1 MTIQVLKKNSLHN
14 LEHSQYAI
22 NLHTICTEANIEKI
36 NALLPALQKAIDKEE
51 QALNLPRGKEFI
63 KEIRQLDA
71 ARDESYQALRLCV
84 ELAKHKRAADVKAAA
99 KEVEKVMKRYPDL
112 VKQSNNKETSAIRNL
127 ADDLNDAKMAPLVL
141 KIGAKAD
148 LDQLVADNDAFAAM
162 FLKHYSA
169 TPPSTEFDIKKLR
182 AETDEAINAVV
193 TRMQSLADLLP
204 DTVGLSALITRY
216 NKMVADSHL
225 TLALRKAAADK
236 KDKGNDNGKE
246 KPGEGSDDGKGG
258 KGKGKGKGKGN
269 KPGGKEPG
277 GKEPGGNG
285 SDGNGSGDDQG
296 SGGNQGG
303 KGKEEDNN
311 MSPEKKLIT
320 PLLPALE
327 SELNL
332 AHDCLAYGGV
342 TDVQD
347 GVTIY
352 LIVNKRTQE
361 EMYVKVEGGKLV
373 VVQKKG

>member
-1 MTIQVLKKNSLHN
+1 MKVKTLALTSLHN

-36 NALLPALQKAIDKEE
+36 NPLLPALQKAIDNEE

-71 ARDESYQALRLCV
+71 ARDESYRALQLVVQA
-84 ELAKHKRAADVKAAA
+84 AKHRRVADVKAAA
-99 KEVEKVMKRYPDL
+99 EEVEKVLRRYPEL
-112 VKQSNNKETSAIRNL
+112 ASQSNNKETSGIRNL
-127 ADDLNDAKMAPLVL
+127 AADLNDAKFAPLVL

-169 TPPSTEFDIKKLR
+169 TPASTEFDLKKLR
-182 AETDEAINAVV
+182 AETDEAISAVI

-225 TLALRKAAADK
+225 TIALRKAAADK

-246 KPGEGSDDGKGG
+246 KPGEGSGDG

-277 GKEPGGNG
+277 
-285 SDGNGSGDDQG
+285 GNGSGDDQG

-373 VVQKKG
+373 VVQKKV

>member
-1 MTIQVLKKNSLHN
+1 MKLKTLALTSLHN

-51 QALNLPRGKEFI
+51 QALNLPREKEFI

-71 ARDESYQALRLCV
+71 ARDESYSALQLCV
-84 ELAKHKRAADVKAAA
+84 RLAKHKRAADVKAAA
-99 KEVEKVMKRYPDL
+99 EEVEKVLRRYPEL
-112 VKQSNNKETSAIRNL
+112 AKQSNNKETSGIRNL
-127 ADDLNDAKMAPLVL
+127 AADLNDAKMAPLVL

-169 TPPSTEFDIKKLR
+169 TPPSTEFDLKKLR
-182 AETDEAINAVV
+182 AETDEAISAVI

-225 TLALRKAAADK
+225 TIALRKAAADK
-236 KDKGNDNGKE
+236 KDNGKE
-246 KPGEGSDDGKGG
+246 KPGEGSGDGKG
-258 KGKGKGKGKGN
+258 GKGKGKGKGN

-277 GKEPGGNG
+277 GNGSGGNG
-285 SDGNGSGDDQG
+285 SGGNGSGDDQG

-373 VVQKKG
+373 VVQKK

>member
-1 MTIQVLKKNSLHN
+1 MKINILDKRRLQN

-36 NALLPALQKAIDKEE
+36 NPLLPALQKAIDNEE

-71 ARDESYQALRLCV
+71 ARDESYRALQLVVQA
-84 ELAKHKRAADVKAAA
+84 AKHRRVADVKAAA
-99 KEVEKVMKRYPDL
+99 EEVEKVLRRYPEL
-112 VKQSNNKETSAIRNL
+112 ASQSNNKETSGIRNL
-127 ADDLNDAKMAPLVL
+127 AADLNDAKFAPLVL

-148 LDQLVADNDAFAAM
+148 LDQLVADNDAFAAV

-169 TPPSTEFDIKKLR
+169 TPASTEFDLKKLR
-182 AETDEAINAVV
+182 AATDEAINAVV

-225 TLALRKAAADK
+225 TIALRKAAADK

-246 KPGEGSDDGKGG
+246 KPGEGSGDG

-277 GKEPGGNG
+277 G
-285 SDGNGSGDDQG
+285 NGSGDDQG

-303 KGKEEDNN
+303 NGKEEDNN

-327 SELNL
+327 TELNL

-373 VVQKKG
+373 VVQKK

>member
-1 MTIQVLKKNSLHN
+1 MKVKTLALTSLHN

-51 QALNLPRGKEFI
+51 QALNLPREKEFI

-71 ARDESYQALRLCV
+71 ARDESYRALQLVVQA
-84 ELAKHKRAADVKAAA
+84 AKHRRVADVKAAA
-99 KEVEKVMKRYPDL
+99 EEVEKVLRRYPEL
-112 VKQSNNKETSAIRNL
+112 AKQSNNKETSGIRNL
-127 ADDLNDAKMAPLVL
+127 AADLNDAKFAPLVL

-148 LDQLVADNDAFAAM
+148 LDQLVADNDAFAAV

-169 TPPSTEFDIKKLR
+169 TPASTEFDLKKLR
-182 AETDEAINAVV
+182 AATDEAINAVV

-225 TLALRKAAADK
+225 TIALRKAAADK

-246 KPGEGSDDGKGG
+246 KPGEGSGDG

-277 GKEPGGNG
+277 G
-285 SDGNGSGDDQG
+285 NGSGDDQG

-303 KGKEEDNN
+303 NGKEEDNN

-361 EMYVKVEGGKLV
+361 EMSVKVEGGKLV

>member
-1 MTIQVLKKNSLHN
+1 MKINILDKRRLQN

-36 NALLPALQKAIDKEE
+36 NPLLPALQKAIDNEE

-71 ARDESYQALRLCV
+71 ARDESYSALQLVVQA
-84 ELAKHKRAADVKAAA
+84 AKHRRVADVKAAA
-99 KEVEKVMKRYPDL
+99 EEVEKVLRRYPEL
-112 VKQSNNKETSAIRNL
+112 ASQSNNKETSGIRNL
-127 ADDLNDAKMAPLVL
+127 AADLNDAKFAPLVL

-148 LDQLVADNDAFAAM
+148 LDQLVADNDAFAAV

-169 TPPSTEFDIKKLR
+169 TPASTEFDLKKLR
-182 AETDEAINAVV
+182 AATDEAINAVV

-225 TLALRKAAADK
+225 TIALRKAAADK

-246 KPGEGSDDGKGG
+246 KPGEGSGDG

-277 GKEPGGNG
+277 
-285 SDGNGSGDDQG
+285 GNGSGDDQG

>member
-1 MTIQVLKKNSLHN
+1 MKVKTLALTSLHN

-51 QALNLPRGKEFI
+51 QALNLPREKEFI

-71 ARDESYQALRLCV
+71 ARDESYSALQLCV
-84 ELAKHKRAADVKAAA
+84 RLAKHKRAADVKAAA
-99 KEVEKVMKRYPDL
+99 EEVEKVLRRYPEL
-112 VKQSNNKETSAIRNL
+112 AKQSNNKETSGIRNL
-127 ADDLNDAKMAPLVL
+127 AADLNDAKFAPLVL

-148 LDQLVADNDAFAAM
+148 LDQLVADNDAFAAV

-169 TPPSTEFDIKKLR
+169 TPASTEFDLKKLR
-182 AETDEAINAVV
+182 AATDEAINAVV

-225 TLALRKAAADK
+225 TIALRKAAADK

-246 KPGEGSDDGKGG
+246 KPGEGSGDG

-277 GKEPGGNG
+277 G
-285 SDGNGSGDDQG
+285 NGSGDDQG

-303 KGKEEDNN
+303 NGKEEDNN

-327 SELNL
+327 TELNL

-373 VVQKKG
+373 VVQKK

>member
-1 MTIQVLKKNSLHN
+1 MKINILDKRRLQN

-36 NALLPALQKAIDKEE
+36 NPLLPALQKAIDNEE
-51 QALNLPRGKEFI
+51 QALNLPREKEFI

-71 ARDESYQALRLCV
+71 ARDESYSALQLCV
-84 ELAKHKRAADVKAAA
+84 RLAKHKRAADVKAAA
-99 KEVEKVMKRYPDL
+99 EEVEKVLRRYPEL
-112 VKQSNNKETSAIRNL
+112 ASQSNNKETSGIRNL
-127 ADDLNDAKMAPLVL
+127 AADLNDAKFAPLVL

-169 TPPSTEFDIKKLR
+169 TPPSTEFDLKRLR
-182 AETDEAINAVV
+182 AETDEAISAVI

-225 TLALRKAAADK
+225 TIALRKAAADK

-246 KPGEGSDDGKGG
+246 KPGEGSGDG

-277 GKEPGGNG
+277 G
-285 SDGNGSGDDQG
+285 NGSGDDQG

-303 KGKEEDNN
+303 NGKEEDNN

-342 TDVQD
+342 TDQQD

-352 LIVNKRTQE
+352 LVVNKRTQE

-373 VVQKKG
+373 MVEKK

>member
-1 MTIQVLKKNSLHN
+1 MTIQVLKKNSLQN

-71 ARDESYQALRLCV
+71 ARDESYRALHLVVQA
-84 ELAKHKRAADVKAAA
+84 AKHRRVADVKAAA
-99 KEVEKVMKRYPDL
+99 EEVEKVLRRYPEL
-112 VKQSNNKETSAIRNL
+112 AKQSNNKETSGIRNL
-127 ADDLNDAKMAPLVL
+127 AADLNDAKYAPLVV
-141 KIGAKAD
+141 KIGAKDD
-148 LDQLVADNDAFAAM
+148 LDQLSADNDAFAAV

-169 TPPSTEFDIKKLR
+169 TPPSTDFNLKKLR

-246 KPGEGSDDGKGG
+246 KPGEGSDDGKG
-258 KGKGKGKGKGN
+258 KGKGKGKGN

-277 GKEPGGNG
+277 GKEP
-285 SDGNGSGDDQG
+285 DGNGSGDDQG

-327 SELNL
+327 TELNL

>member
-1 MTIQVLKKNSLHN
+1 MKINILDKRRLQN

-36 NALLPALQKAIDKEE
+36 NPLLPALQKAIDNEE

-71 ARDESYQALRLCV
+71 ARDESYRALQLVVQA
-84 ELAKHKRAADVKAAA
+84 AKHRRVADVKAAA
-99 KEVEKVMKRYPDL
+99 EEVEKVLRRYPEL
-112 VKQSNNKETSAIRNL
+112 ASQSNNKETSGIRNL
-127 ADDLNDAKMAPLVL
+127 AADLNDAKFAPLVL

-169 TPPSTEFDIKKLR
+169 TPPSTEFDLKRLR
-182 AETDEAINAVV
+182 AETDEAISAVI

-225 TLALRKAAADK
+225 TIALRKAAADK

-246 KPGEGSDDGKGG
+246 KPGEGSGDG

-277 GKEPGGNG
+277 G
-285 SDGNGSGDDQG
+285 NGSGDDQG

-303 KGKEEDNN
+303 NGKEEDNN

-342 TDVQD
+342 TDQQD

-352 LIVNKRTQE
+352 LVVNKRTQE

-373 VVQKKG
+373 VVEKKG

>member
-71 ARDESYQALRLCV
+71 ARDESYRALHLVVQA
-84 ELAKHKRAADVKAAA
+84 AKHRRVADVKAAA
-99 KEVEKVMKRYPDL
+99 EEVEKVLRRYPEL
-112 VKQSNNKETSAIRNL
+112 AKQSNNKETSGIRNL
-127 ADDLNDAKMAPLVL
+127 AADLNDAKMAPLVL

-225 TLALRKAAADK
+225 TLALRKTAADK

-246 KPGEGSDDGKGG
+246 KPGEGSGDGKGG
-258 KGKGKGKGKGN
+258 KGKGNGKGN
-269 KPGGKEPG
+269 KPGGKEP
-277 GKEPGGNG
+277 
-285 SDGNGSGDDQG
+285 DGNGSGGD
-296 SGGNQGG
+296 QGG

-327 SELNL
+327 TELNL

-373 VVQKKG
+373 VVQKK

>member
-1 MTIQVLKKNSLHN
+1 MKVKTLALTSLHN

-22 NLHTICTEANIEKI
+22 NLHTICTEANIEKS

-51 QALNLPRGKEFI
+51 QALNLPREKEFI

-71 ARDESYQALRLCV
+71 ARDESYSALQLCV
-84 ELAKHKRAADVKAAA
+84 RLAKHKRAADVKAAA
-99 KEVEKVMKRYPDL
+99 EEVEKVLRRYPEL
-112 VKQSNNKETSAIRNL
+112 ASQSNNKETSGIRNL
-127 ADDLNDAKMAPLVL
+127 AADLNDAKMAPLVL

-148 LDQLVADNDAFAAM
+148 LDQLVADNDAFAAV

-169 TPPSTEFDIKKLR
+169 TPASTEFDLKKLR
-182 AETDEAINAVV
+182 AATDEAINAVV

-225 TLALRKAAADK
+225 TIALRKAAADK

-246 KPGEGSDDGKGG
+246 KPGEG

-269 KPGGKEPG
+269 KPGGKEP
-277 GKEPGGNG
+277 
-285 SDGNGSGDDQG
+285 DGNGSGDDQG

-311 MSPEKKLIT
+311 MSPEKALIT

>member
-1 MTIQVLKKNSLHN
+1 MTIQVLKKNSLQN

-36 NALLPALQKAIDKEE
+36 NSLLPALKKAIDNEE
-51 QALNLPRGKEFI
+51 KALNLPREKEFME
-63 KEIRQLDA
+63 EIRRLDA

-127 ADDLNDAKMAPLVL
+127 ADDLNDAKYAPLVV
-141 KIGAKAD
+141 KIGAKDD
-148 LDQLVADNDAFAAM
+148 LDQLSADNDAFAAV

-169 TPPSTEFDIKKLR
+169 TPPSTEFDLKKLR
-182 AETDEAINAVV
+182 AATDEAINAVV

-246 KPGEGSDDGKGG
+246 KPGEG

-277 GKEPGGNG
+277 GSGSGGKEPGG
-285 SDGNGSGDDQG
+285 DQG

-327 SELNL
+327 TELNL